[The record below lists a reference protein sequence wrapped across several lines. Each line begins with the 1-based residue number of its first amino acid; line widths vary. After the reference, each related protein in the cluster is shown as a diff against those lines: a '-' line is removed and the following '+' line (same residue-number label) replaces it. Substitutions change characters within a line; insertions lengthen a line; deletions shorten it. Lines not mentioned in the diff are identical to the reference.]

1 MHAGKVPAAVLFDAL
16 GTLVALE
23 PPAPN
28 LRREL
33 ANRFGIRA
41 TDSEAERAI
50 AAEITYYRAH
60 LDEGRDARSLADL
73 RGRCAEALRTALPD
87 TRQLADVTTAALT
100 EALLASLRFRAFPE
114 VHGALAA
121 VRTRGQRLA
130 VVSNWDVS
138 LREVLARLD
147 LTPFLDGVVTS
158 AQVGAR
164 KPAPAIFQA
173 ALRAVHAVPAEALH
187 IGDSLEEDVNGARR
201 AGIEAVLISRD
212 GTGGPP
218 GVRTVASLL
227 EL

>member
-33 ANRFGIRA
+33 ANRFGITA
-41 TDSEAERAI
+41 TDAEAERAI
-50 AAEITYYRAH
+50 AAEITFYRAH
-60 LDEGRDARSLADL
+60 LDEGRDARRLADL
-73 RGRCAEALRTALPD
+73 RGRCAEALRTALPQ
-87 TRQLADVTTAALT
+87 TRQLAHVTTGALT

-114 VHGALAA
+114 AHGALAA
-121 VRTRGQRLA
+121 VRARGQRLA
-130 VVSNWDVS
+130 VVSNWDAS
-138 LREVLARLD
+138 LPDVLARLN
-147 LTPFLDGVVTS
+147 LTPLLDGVVTS

-164 KPAPAIFQA
+164 KPSPAIFEA
-173 ALRAVHAVPAEALH
+173 ALRAVRAEPAEALH
-187 IGDSLEEDVNGARR
+187 VGDSLEEDVNGARR

-212 GTGGPP
+212 GTRGPP
-218 GVRTVASLL
+218 GVRTIANLL